1 MAPASSQAVPWS
13 PTAAIPRGEWVVRRR
28 SGYPHNRLINPP
40 QTGANAMNKL
50 SNLEANLSHWAP
62 HALALLRI
70 VTVLLFV
77 VHATMKF
84 FDFPAPVPGVTGS
97 LPPIM
102 MVAGGIDIINGVM
115 MLLGFKTRIAAF
127 VASGEMAGA
136 YFMAHAPQSFWPEI
150 GRAQV

>member
-62 HALALLRI
+62 HALAFLRI

-84 FDFPAPVPGVTGS
+84 FVLPAPVPGVNGS
-97 LPPIM
+97 LPTIL
-102 MVAGGIDIINGVM
+102 MVAGGLEIIPGAIV
-115 MLLGFKTRIAAF
+115 LLGFPRSEENKSELLLLMRHSSAVF
-127 VASGEMAGA
+127 C
-136 YFMAHAPQSFWPEI
+136 
-150 GRAQV
+150 

>member
-1 MAPASSQAVPWS
+1 M
-13 PTAAIPRGEWVVRRR
+13 GR
-28 SGYPHNRLINPP
+28 SVYPHNRLINPP

-84 FDFPAPVPGVTGS
+84 FDFPAPVPGVTGP
-97 LPPIM
+97 LPTLM
-102 MVAGGIDIINGVM
+102 MVAGGIETITGVM
-115 MLLGFKTRIAAF
+115 ILPGFKTRTATL
-127 VASGEMAGA
+127 MA
-136 YFMAHAPQSFWPEI
+136 P
-150 GRAQV
+150 